1 MRTIAL
7 RFGEHFAPD
16 CGTISAHQQ
25 LIDEMG
31 YVWYGKMG
39 NPIAARVIEEL
50 KNQKDI
56 KILLINSGKADRYW
70 AHVTEISRAMPPLQ
84 EIPEYYRNLTER
96 FKTWFRV
103 TEFEPAPR
111 NIMSKC
117 FVVSSGNMLREV
129 SKRSLS
135 PYFIIDYK
143 ENEVM

>member
-56 KILLINSGKADRYW
+56 ILLS
-70 AHVTEISRAMPPLQ
+70 
-84 EIPEYYRNLTER
+84 
-96 FKTWFRV
+96 F
-103 TEFEPAPR
+103 
-111 NIMSKC
+111 
-117 FVVSSGNMLREV
+117 
-129 SKRSLS
+129 
-135 PYFIIDYK
+135 PYFY
-143 ENEVM
+143 